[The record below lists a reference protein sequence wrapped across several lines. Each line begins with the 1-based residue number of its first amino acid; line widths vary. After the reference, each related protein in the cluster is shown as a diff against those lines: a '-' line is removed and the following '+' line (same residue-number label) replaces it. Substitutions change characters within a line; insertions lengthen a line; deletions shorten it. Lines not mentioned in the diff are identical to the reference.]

1 MSVETKI
8 KKNPY
13 VLYIS
18 TILIF
23 LFVLWGAFFP
33 ENLGTSAGA
42 ALDWVL
48 DTFGWFYLLLVS
60 GFVLFCVVVAISP
73 FGNLR
78 LGKETDRP
86 EHSYIS
92 WVGMLFAAGLGAGF
106 VFFGVAEPI
115 LYYLDAP
122 PGYTGGTTEAAVVGL
137 RYGIFHWGLH
147 AWGAFSVVGLAL
159 AYVQYRKGQ
168 PALVSSAFYPILGD
182 KTKGWIGTLID
193 TLAVI
198 STAAGVATTF
208 GISALQMSG
217 GVSYLT
223 PLTNGIPLQLTII
236 AIVTVLFLLSAVR
249 GINKGIKVLTNI
261 NLVLAGTLLVF
272 VLFSGPTI
280 SLLEGMV
287 TSIGGYAANIIP
299 MSLTMSPFENNDWL
313 GANTIFFW
321 AWHLSWSPF
330 VGLFIARISR
340 GRTIREFIIGVLVVP
355 AVLAIV
361 WFSTFGGTALNIQL
375 DGIFPLAELA
385 STEVELTLF
394 AMLEQLPIPLIS
406 SIIAVGII
414 GLFFITSAD
423 SAAFVL
429 GSMTSN
435 GSLNPAFH
443 LKIIWGLLMAGT
455 ASVLLVSG
463 GGGLEALQTAALVA
477 ALPFAFVLIFMMISL
492 VMMMMRDL
500 KVLELRK
507 QRKRDNTLKQ
517 SMREETYG
525 DLKEELTEEWREE
538 TYDDLKEELT
548 EEWREE
554 TYDDLKE
561 ELKED
566 LLSLGRHNAEM
577 IHFQTTE
584 HSSLVGKEI
593 RDIAFP
599 THVSISAIER
609 GNDIISPSGSTII
622 EAGDFLYIL
631 TASDEKEALQEILL
645 DK

>member
-1 MSVETKI
+1 MSKEFTKEKET
-8 KKNPY
+8 PY

-18 TILIF
+18 ATLIF

-33 ENLGTSAGA
+33 GHLGASAGA

-48 DTFGWFYLLLVS
+48 ATFGWFYLLLVS
-60 GFVLFCVVVAISP
+60 GFVLFCIVVAISP
-73 FGNLR
+73 FGNIR
-78 LGKETDRP
+78 LGKESDRP

-122 PGYTGGTTEAAVVGL
+122 PGYVGGTPEAAVVGL

-168 PALVSSAFYPILGD
+168 PALVSSAFYPLLGER
-182 KTKGWIGTLID
+182 TKGWVGKLID

-208 GISALQMSG
+208 GISTLQMSG
-217 GVSYLT
+217 GLSYLT
-223 PLTNGIPLQLTII
+223 PLNNGIPLQLTII
-236 AIVTVLFLLSAVR
+236 AIVTVLFLISAVR
-249 GINKGIKVLTNI
+249 GINRGIKVLTNI
-261 NLVLAGTLLVF
+261 NLVLAGLLLVF

-280 SLLEGMV
+280 SLFESMV
-287 TSIGGYAANIIP
+287 TSIGGYATNIIP
-299 MSLTMSPFENNDWL
+299 MSLTMSPFENNEWL

-340 GRTIREFIIGVLVVP
+340 GRTIREFIIGVLIVP
-355 AVLAIV
+355 AVLAII
-361 WFSTFGGTALNIQL
+361 WFSTFGGTALNIEL
-375 DGIFPLAELA
+375 AGIFPLAEQA
-385 STEVELTLF
+385 ATEVELTLF

-406 SIIAVGII
+406 SIIAI
-414 GLFFITSAD
+414 GVISLFFITSAD

-429 GSMTSN
+429 SSMTSN
-435 GSLNPAFH
+435 GTLNPTFR
-443 LKIIWGLLMAGT
+443 LKILWGLLMAGT

-477 ALPFAFVLIFMMISL
+477 ALPFAFVLVFMMISL
-492 VMMMMRDL
+492 VMMMTRDL

-507 QRKRDNTLKQ
+507 QRNRDNTLKQ
-517 SMREETYG
+517 SVREETYVDLKEDLTEELKEETYDELKE
-525 DLKEELTEEWREE
+525 DLKEEL
-538 TYDDLKEELT
+538 
-548 EEWREE
+548 
-554 TYDDLKE
+554 
-561 ELKED
+561 
-566 LLSLGRHNAEM
+566 LSLGKNNAEM
-577 IHFQTTE
+577 IQFQTSE
-584 HSSLVGKEI
+584 QNSIVGKAL

-599 THVSISAIER
+599 THVNISAIER
-609 GNDIISPSGSTII
+609 GEEIISPSGSTII
-622 EAGDFLYIL
+622 EAGDLLYIL
-631 TASDEKEALQEILL
+631 TAADQKEAMQKILL
-645 DK
+645 DN